1 MFFFSFRKVYV
12 LSTTPQFNTQRM
24 IFDINSQ
31 KWTVFPVEL
40 SLILNCCSGS
50 IVTLRG
56 LQYFFHQLAVYVN
69 PFDRSVPI
77 ISRILGNGS
86 IVDLKIVKPP
96 FEEDFNELQY
106 YDRASVQIVP
116 FFQRFYK
123 NVQ

>member
-1 MFFFSFRKVYV
+1 
-12 LSTTPQFNTQRM
+12 M
-24 IFDINSQ
+24 IFDINVQ
-31 KWTVFPVEL
+31 KWTIHAVEL
-40 SLILNCCSGS
+40 SLGYNCCTGS

-56 LQYFFHQLAVYVN
+56 FQYFFHQLTEYID
-69 PFDRSVPI
+69 PFDKSVPI

-123 NVQ
+123 NEQ